1 MEHFEMVEKLVLK
14 TGVSYEDAKMAL
26 EACNWDILD
35 ALVYLEKLGKVKD
48 GAAQY
53 TTNGPEPDGTV
64 FEDVPPRKDMT
75 FGEMCGRFF
84 GFIGRWIEK
93 GNQNYLDVSHKGQ
106 HVLSVSITVL
116 VILLLVGFWFVVPLL
131 VVGLF
136 FQFQYHFRGTGKEED
151 INSILNRASGAA
163 ESLKEEMKGT
173 KKS

>member
-1 MEHFEMVEKLVLK
+1 M
-14 TGVSYEDAKMAL
+14 
-26 EACNWDILD
+26 
-35 ALVYLEKLGKVKD
+35 
-48 GAAQY
+48 
-53 TTNGPEPDGTV
+53 
-64 FEDVPPRKDMT
+64 
-75 FGEMCGRFF
+75 
-84 GFIGRWIEK
+84 
-93 GNQNYLDVSHKGQ
+93 
-106 HVLSVSITVL
+106 LSVSITVL